1 MWAAQ
6 LVYAETF
13 HMNREKV
20 GQVKVRWWMRWQ
32 EWQHARNSRL
42 ACEKKSRSDNWV
54 EDLTAEEK
62 SLVLWA
68 ERDA

>member
-13 HMNREKV
+13 KVNPEMV
-20 GQVKVRWWMRWQ
+20 GQVKARWWMRWQ
-32 EWQHARNSRL
+32 EWQRARNSRI
-42 ACEKKSRSDNWV
+42 ACEKKARSTNWV
-54 EDLTAEEK
+54 EDLTPEEK
-62 SLVLWA
+62 TLVLWA